1 MRKFVREFKEF
12 ALKGNVMNLA
22 IGIIIGAAF
31 REIVESLTEN
41 ILSPLIGL
49 FAGQDFE
56 HLYVRV
62 FGAEIRYGA
71 FITSIINFILMALV
85 IFVIIKFINKA
96 LKANLCEL
104 SSPEVEPTTKA
115 CPFCVVKIDINAQ
128 RCPNCTSYL
137 ED

>member
-56 HLYVRV
+56 HLYVLI
-62 FGAEIRYGA
+62 FGAEVRYGA

-85 IFVIIKFINKA
+85 IFLIIKFINKA

-104 SSPEVEPTTKA
+104 SPPEVAPTTKA
-115 CPFCVVKIDINAQ
+115 CPFCIVKIDIDAR
-128 RCPNCTSYL
+128 RCPNCTSEL
-137 ED
+137 GD